1 MANLETQK
9 LDSIISSRRAM
20 LAVGGAA
27 LAGLALS
34 SKASAQAAAA
44 IGDTDILNFALN
56 LEYLEAQF
64 YCLAVNGVTIDQGPQ
79 AIPLAPNA
87 STLGPAGTVTTK
99 TPFAAVPFTD
109 AAIAAYAKET
119 ATEEGNHVLFL
130 QSALSTKAVSMPDIN
145 LVDSFNALAGVA
157 KLPIATF
164 DPFGSNAGGA
174 ISADASFLLG
184 AYIFEDTGVS
194 AYHGAAPL
202 IADKVNYLPPAI
214 GIHAVEAYH
223 AGLVRT
229 SINRLDAGTGSLNP
243 VTVLISA
250 ARTMLGTT
258 TDSTGAAS
266 SSFDTGIANVTVMLN
281 GTTAL
286 PATTIVDADNSSTGL
301 SIAQGR
307 STTAILQIV
316 TGMTTAPAAGAKYKG
331 VFFPSGLNGLIGTV
345 PAAPATATKR

>member
-1 MANLETQK
+1 MANAETQQ
-9 LDSIISSRRAM
+9 LDSIIASRRAL

-27 LAGLALS
+27 LAGLAFTP
-34 SKASAQAAAA
+34 KANAQITGATATV
-44 IGDTDILNFALN
+44 GDTDILNFALN

-64 YCLAVNGVTIDQGPQ
+64 YSLAVNGVTIDVGPQ
-79 AIPLAPNA
+79 KIPTAPNA

-99 TPFAAVPFTD
+99 ASFAAVPFTD

-130 QSALSTKAVSMPDIN
+130 QKALGPKAVSMPNID
-145 LVDSFNALAGVA
+145 LVNSFNTLAA
-157 KLPIATF
+157 FATIGAAF
-164 DPFGSNAGGA
+164 DPFAANGT

-202 IADKVNYLPPAI
+202 ISDKVNYLPPAV

-229 SINRLDAGTGSLNP
+229 SINRLDAGTGALNA
-243 VTVLISA
+243 VTTLISK
-250 ARTMLGTT
+250 ARTTLGTT
-258 TDSTGAAS
+258 TVSGAATT
-266 SSFDTGIANVTVMLN
+266 SFDTGIATVSVMLN

-286 PATTIVDADNSSTGL
+286 PATTIVDADVTKS

-307 STTAILQIV
+307 SVAQILQIV
-316 TGMTTAPAAGAKYKG
+316 TGSPAAPATGVKYTG
-331 VFFPSGLNGLIGTV
+331 VFFPNGLNGLIS
-345 PAAPATATKR
+345 